1 MYGARVGQFAAAI
14 GPGERGN
21 GLDRHGP
28 AIVEVALN
36 GGRSRAEHPGVPLTS
51 SDVVADAV
59 ACFAAGATVAHI
71 HSRDEDGGW
80 TADPGWY
87 AKAIRQIRTRAPGMV
102 VSLTSIRPD
111 GQPVARVVDMLDTLA
126 ADLAT
131 RPDAISINLGPI
143 VVREQTDG
151 SRRTVHYPNAHD
163 EIVAVLRACR
173 RHDVTP
179 ELGVMDLGFVSNAV
193 ALDEDD
199 ELPTKPWLLV
209 ELDSSRFGSGTL
221 VAPAT
226 AESYAAVAG
235 ALGAA
240 FPAAR
245 WAAHGSGQGTF
256 AVSEAALASGQH
268 ARLGLED
275 TVVGPGGEPMGN
287 LDQVRWAVEAA
298 TRVGRR
304 AATSAET
311 RAILDWW

>member
-1 MYGARVGQFAAAI
+1 
-14 GPGERGN
+14 
-21 GLDRHGP
+21 
-28 AIVEVALN
+28 
-36 GGRSRAEHPGVPLTS
+36 
-51 SDVVADAV
+51 
-59 ACFAAGATVAHI
+59 
-71 HSRDEDGGW
+71 
-80 TADPGWY
+80 
-87 AKAIRQIRTRAPGMV
+87 
-102 VSLTSIRPD
+102 
-111 GQPVARVVDMLDTLA
+111 
-126 ADLAT
+126 
-131 RPDAISINLGPI
+131 
-143 VVREQTDG
+143 
-151 SRRTVHYPNAHD
+151 
-163 EIVAVLRACR
+163 
-173 RHDVTP
+173 
-179 ELGVMDLGFVSNAV
+179 
-193 ALDEDD
+193 
-199 ELPTKPWLLV
+199 LV